1 MEFADASLTRMGAT
15 LADIA
20 AHAGVSEA
28 TVSRVLNDKPGVAQH
43 KRQAVLTALDL
54 LGYERPA
61 RLRRR
66 TGRPV
71 GLLLPELIN
80 PVFPAFAQA
89 LGPNF
94 ARRGF
99 TPLIG
104 SQSEGGLDEDEYID
118 MFVEAG
124 AAGIVFFSGRHSDS
138 RFPMDR
144 YTQLLELGLPLAF
157 VNGYRAG
164 IDAPF
169 FSIDEHSAM
178 ELAVRHL
185 TAMGHRRI
193 GLAVGQESFVA
204 AQRKSEGFQSAMK
217 KHAGDDARAVIEP
230 SLYTD
235 DGGISA
241 GRALISAGCTAVVCA
256 NDLIAV
262 GVLAEARRQGLEIPH
277 DLSVVGFDDSVIA
290 RHAWPPLTTVR
301 QPVTAMGVAI
311 ADAFVG
317 EMNRI
322 RASRT
327 EYLFQP
333 ELVVRESTGPVRR

>member
-1 MEFADASLTRMGAT
+1 MGAT

-28 TVSRVLNDKPGVAQH
+28 TVSRVLNDRPGVAQS
-43 KRQAVLTALDL
+43 KRRAVLTALDV
-54 LGYERPA
+54 LGYERPP

-71 GLLLPELIN
+71 GVLLPELLN

-104 SQSEGGLDEDEYID
+104 SQSEGGLDEDEYIEI
-118 MFVEAG
+118 FIEAG
-124 AAGIVFFSGRHSDS
+124 AAGIVFLSGRHSDAS
-138 RFPMDR
+138 VPMQR
-144 YTQLLELGLPLAF
+144 YVQLRELGLPLAF
-157 VNGYRAG
+157 VNGFRPD

-169 FSIDEHSAM
+169 FSIDDLSAM
-178 ELAVRHL
+178 SLAVRHL
-185 TAMGHRRI
+185 ASMGHTRI
-193 GLAVGQESFVA
+193 GLAAGQESFIP
-204 AQRKSEGFQSAMK
+204 AQRKTTGF
-217 KHAGDDARAVIEP
+217 HAALADVLGDAAKPSIAQ

-235 DGGISA
+235 DGGLSA
-241 GRALISAGCTAVVCA
+241 GRALIADGCTAIICA
-256 NDLIAV
+256 SDLIAV
-262 GVLAEARRQGLEIPH
+262 GVLAEARRQGLTVPS
-277 DLSVVGFDDSVIA
+277 DLSVVGFDDSPIA
-290 RHAWPPLTTVR
+290 RHSWPPLTTVR
-301 QPVTAMGVAI
+301 QPIATMSVAI

-317 EMNRI
+317 EMNGI
-322 RASRT
+322 RASRS

-333 ELVVRESTGPVRR
+333 ELVVRESSGPVPAGA